1 MIWLEDLL
9 PIIYI
14 YLVFLLIL
22 DVFTC
27 IHYWFQLILQ
37 PLDKCLSWSVRMQY
51 KSINFDA
58 MDKIEKMY
66 EICDTIDLYILKIGN
81 TEFPY
86 NSCYQN

>member
-1 MIWLEDLL
+1 
-9 PIIYI
+9 
-14 YLVFLLIL
+14 
-22 DVFTC
+22 
-27 IHYWFQLILQ
+27 
-37 PLDKCLSWSVRMQY
+37 MQY